1 MRVWLAVPRLIFF
14 LHPQCAFFAC
24 RGLVLSRGSLTLLQ
38 VCSLFMDWVFY
49 PFPFFSG
56 LFCCVFP
63 CPDSLAWLCLCG
75 GACGGVLPRWPS
87 FHWPALLS
95 LGHWGVLVLR
105 ILGFEFLELCSS
117 SRSLPVVTGSRSFL
131 ACWGL
136 PVPLRLGV
144 CLLHLLIPCG
154 FPWWFFFAFVLDF
167 GVPLVWL
174 CLCLLWVRLHV
185 PFLSVTLSG
194 SVVGLFHLSAC
205 QVVCVPCLFPGSAVF
220 LCCSWLRYLV
230 SWGCMLILLDW
241 MLLLPEVLPS

>member
-1 MRVWLAVPRLIFF
+1 MVRIR
-14 LHPQCAFFAC
+14 
-24 RGLVLSRGSLTLLQ
+24 
-38 VCSLFMDWVFY
+38 
-49 PFPFFSG
+49 FSG
-56 LFCCVFP
+56 FARSPWTGCFALFLFSRASFILFFP

-154 FPWWFFFAFVLDF
+154 SPLWGFCLCFRLWCASGLALPLSSLGSSSRSLFVSDLVGF
-167 GVPLVWL
+167 GGWSLPLV
-174 CLCLLWVRLHV
+174 CLC
-185 PFLSVTLSG
+185 
-194 SVVGLFHLSAC
+194 
-205 QVVCVPCLFPGSAVF
+205 QVDG
-220 LCCSWLRYLV
+220 YLV
-230 SWGCMLILLDW
+230 CFRA
-241 MLLLPEVLPS
+241 VLFFCAVPGYVT

>member
-1 MRVWLAVPRLIFF
+1 
-14 LHPQCAFFAC
+14 
-24 RGLVLSRGSLTLLQ
+24 LSLGSHTLLR

-154 FPWWFFFAFVLDF
+154 FPWWGFFAFVLDF

-174 CLCLLWVRLHV
+174 CLCLLWVRLPV

-205 QVVCVPCLFPGSAVF
+205 QVVRVPCLFPGSAVF

-230 SWGCMLILLDW
+230 GWGCMLILLDW